1 MRTTVAI
8 ALLGL
13 VAAVAPPR
21 ISLSLNEQALPV
33 DGKDNVEVC
42 EAGSADRIS
51 CPYPVATAYDHHD
64 QVVKVDMQVWSLV
77 DDKPTRLC
85 NSAKACKAVVD
96 YTKPGEYLFLYDA
109 CDKAGNCAKKG
120 SNKSLE
126 GSQKVHRASVTF
138 NLILKDDV
146 APVICYN
153 QKVSKHALAYSSN
166 NGALECHNSGFDSEE
181 SKIMTV
187 EGGTGSFT
195 LKDSVVHDNV
205 TPTGEMAVAYTV
217 ARCGHLKFTDG
228 SAKALDTKCTE
239 NQKKFRKLAAVNAYI
254 KQYISGDKKQAGYIQ
269 IRMNAKDTAG
279 IYGYNN
285 KDNKAATVVVAVKI
299 VDSVAPKIELKGANP
314 IWRECDHTKEYKDA
328 GAEYSDAVN
337 SVAQLKKSRSSLLW
351 MEKVTV
357 PQYPGRKFI
366 GYHVKGKYSVSYQA
380 TDTSGNQARII
391 RTVNVVDTK
400 KPTITL
406 KNSDEIVTYQNTN
419 KAKDTVVSEA
429 NLNDPGVEVEDQ
441 CDKFIGQRQVTKTWG
456 KKAFN
461 SRLLGKY
468 TRTYTATDAAG
479 HVSEPVHRDFYVVDL
494 EKPIIKIQ
502 GGGRLTFEASHDAEY
517 KDEGATCEDFV
528 DGVLNHRVRVGGDI
542 VDMAVPGK
550 YQIDYTC
557 EDLSGNNAKQVHR
570 IVVVKDT
577 TPPAIVMNGPSTVRV
592 EAGFPYKEMGATAT
606 DTLDGNI
613 KACHKKA
620 DRSIVGLG
628 DQDNHVVSKK
638 NDCLHVYGNSVNEYY
653 EYFSRQSCRDIKADL
668 KSAKSGR
675 YTITRPLPNSQFA
688 KFDVECDMDAK
699 QTYYLANAHR
709 ELKFSE
715 RKAFCMKKG
724 FSLPTFKQVDTH
736 FLRQVYPQTWRDLLP
751 KSAKQS
757 QFVCISDDY
766 DLHQQEML
774 RGSAKDCDE
783 PASIHRCTRAGNFMI
798 TYSTKDQ
805 AGNRA
810 AAFRTVLV
818 VDTLPPVISLH
829 FKAKSTEGKWSVIQR
844 SAGGSGVN
852 GEANPARLSK
862 YNPNLSGQQAQVVH
876 SNSKTN
882 YNNIQDAFMAET
894 AASFNGWLAAAAA
907 SAVAGVALLA
917 ASSKKTATS
926 VPV

>member
-8 ALLGL
+8 VLLGL

-42 EAGSADRIS
+42 EAGSATATS

-64 QVVKVDMQVWSLV
+64 QVVNVDMQVWSLV
-77 DDKPTRLC
+77 DDKPTKLC
-85 NSAKACKAVVD
+85 DSAKTCKAVVD
-96 YTKPGEYLFLYDA
+96 YSKPGEYLFLYDA

-120 SNKSLE
+120 AEKSLE
-126 GSQKVHRASVTF
+126 GSQKTHRASVTF

-146 APVICYN
+146 SPVICYN
-153 QKVSKHALAYSSN
+153 QKVSEDALGYAAKGGSLSCT
-166 NGALECHNSGFDSEE
+166 NGGFPTEE
-181 SKIMTV
+181 DKVMAV

-205 TPTGEMAVAYTV
+205 TPTGSMQVKYTI
-217 ARCGHLKFTDG
+217 ARCEDLKFTDG
-228 SAKALDTKCTE
+228 YAKALDGKCT
-239 NQKKFRKLAAVNAYI
+239 QDLKKFAKLVSVNHYI
-254 KQYISGDKKQAGYIQ
+254 KQYVSGEKKQPGYLQ
-269 IRMNAKDTAG
+269 IRMNAQDTAG
-279 IYGYNN
+279 IYGYKNQNN
-285 KDNKAATVVVAVKI
+285 RAETVVVAIKI
-299 VDSVAPKIELKGANP
+299 VDSVAPKIVLKGADP
-314 IWRECDHTKEYKDA
+314 ISRECDHTKKYFDA
-328 GAEYSDAVN
+328 GAEFSDAVN
-337 SVAQLKKSRSSLLW
+337 SVDQLKTSKSSLLW
-351 MEKVTV
+351 MQKVTV
-357 PQYPGRKFI
+357 PQYPGRKFL
-366 GYHVKGKYSVSYQA
+366 GFHVKGDYAVTFQA
-380 TDTSGNQARII
+380 TDTSGNQARIK
-391 RTVNVVDTK
+391 RTVRVRDTK
-400 KPTITL
+400 PPTITL

-419 KAKDTVVSEA
+419 SVKNIAVSEE
-429 NLNDPGVEVEDQ
+429 NLQDPGVEVEDQ
-441 CDKFIGQRQVTKTWG
+441 CDKFIGDRQVTKTWG

-479 HVSEPVHRDFYVVDL
+479 HVSNAVTRDFYVVDL
-494 EKPIIKIQ
+494 EKPIIKVQ
-502 GGGRLTFEASHDAEY
+502 GGARLTFEASHDAEY

-570 IVVVKDT
+570 TVVVRDT
-577 TPPAIVMNGPSTVRV
+577 TPPAIVMKGPATVRV
-592 EAGFPYKEMGATAT
+592 EAGFPYTEQGATAT

-613 KACHKKA
+613 KACHMKA
-620 DRSIVGLG
+620 DRSIVALG
-628 DQDNHVVSKK
+628 DKDNHVVSKK
-638 NDCLHVYGNSVNEYY
+638 NDCLHVYGNSVNQYY
-653 EYFSRQSCRDIKADL
+653 EYFSRQSCRDIKSDL

-688 KFDVECDMDAK
+688 KFDVECDMGSK
-699 QTYYLANAHR
+699 QTYYLANAHK
-709 ELKFSE
+709 ELKFAE
-715 RKAFCMKKG
+715 RKAFCKKNG
-724 FSLPTFKQVDTH
+724 FSLPSIKQVDRE
-736 FLRQVYPQTWRDLLP
+736 FLRQVYPMTWRDILP
-751 KSAKQS
+751 KNAKQS

-774 RGSAKDCDE
+774 RGSTKDCDE

-798 TYSTKDQ
+798 TYSTKDH

-810 AAFRTVLV
+810 TAYRTVLV

-829 FKAKSTEGKWSVIQR
+829 FKAKSTKGKWAVIQR
-844 SAGGSGVN
+844 SAGGAGAN
-852 GEANPARLSK
+852 GENNPARSPK
-862 YNPNLSGQQAQVVH
+862 YNPNLSGKQAQVVDKN
-876 SNSKTN
+876 SNTN
-882 YNNIQDAFMAET
+882 YNSIQDAFMAET
-894 AASFNGWLAAAAA
+894 TAPFNGWLAAAAA

-917 ASSKKTATS
+917 ASSKKTVTS